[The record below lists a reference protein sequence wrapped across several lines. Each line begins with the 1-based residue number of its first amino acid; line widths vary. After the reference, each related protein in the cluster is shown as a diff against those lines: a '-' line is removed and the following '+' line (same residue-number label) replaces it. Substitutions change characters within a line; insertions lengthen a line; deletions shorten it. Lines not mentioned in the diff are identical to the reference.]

1 MATLNPSYNSRRTEI
16 ISIFDTLNN
25 INVGE
30 KTKEKNNLT
39 YLPWAAAW
47 EAVKRIYP
55 DATFEISEQVIDEF
69 GNKRFWFSDG
79 KTGWVKV
86 SVTIEDITM
95 TEVLPI
101 MDYRNQA
108 IPAEKITS
116 TDANKSFK
124 RCLVKC
130 LALHGLGTYIFLGED
145 LPEKESKTID
155 IKEEIGKLAEKKVKL
170 SNNAKA
176 KVVEICKEAE
186 KEANPSLDDSLITGN
201 YKNIEDFEILEKLKT
216 KLLAVRK

>member
-1 MATLNPSYNSRRTEI
+1 MSLGESNYPDVFNTLNS
-16 ISIFDTLNN
+16 
-25 INVGE
+25 INVGN

-55 DATFEISEQVIDEF
+55 EATFEIWEQTIDEF
-69 GNKRFWFSDG
+69 GNKRYWFTDG
-79 KTGWVKV
+79 NTGWVKV
-86 SVTIEDITM
+86 SVTIGGVTM

-108 IPAEKITS
+108 IPADKITS

-130 LALHGLGTYIFLGED
+130 LALHGLATYVFLGED
-145 LPEKESKTID
+145 LPESETKIVDLKDE
-155 IKEEIGKLAEKKVKL
+155 IKELVGKKVKL
-170 SNNAKA
+170 SEKA
-176 KVVEICKEAE
+176 KEKVAEVCKAAE
-186 KEANPSLDDSLITGN
+186 REANPELGDDLITGN
-201 YKNIEDFEILEKLKT
+201 FRNINDTVILENLKK

>member
-1 MATLNPSYNSRRTEI
+1 MAEKEKISVFNTLNE
-16 ISIFDTLNN
+16 
-25 INVGE
+25 INVGN

-55 DATFEISEQVIDEF
+55 DATFDISEQIIDEF

-86 SVTIEDITM
+86 SVTIDGQTM

-101 MDYRNQA
+101 MDHRNQPIA
-108 IPAEKITS
+108 AENITS
-116 TDANKSFK
+116 TAANKAFK

-130 LALHGLGTYIFLGED
+130 LALHGLATYVFLGED
-145 LPEKESKTID
+145 LPEGESKVID
-155 IKEEIGKLAEKKVKL
+155 LKAEIKELVAKRVAL
-170 SNNAKA
+170 SDKA
-176 KVVEICKEAE
+176 KEKVASICKEAE
-186 KEANPSLDDSLITGN
+186 KKANPTLDDDSITGN
-201 YKNIEDFEILEKLKT
+201 YNNIGDVEILEELKK

>member
-1 MATLNPSYNSRRTEI
+1 METNIENV
-16 ISIFDTLNN
+16 FDTLNG
-25 INVGE
+25 INVGN

-79 KTGWVKV
+79 NTGWVKV
-86 SVTIEDITM
+86 SVTIEGLTM

-108 IPAEKITS
+108 IPADKITS

-130 LALHGLGTYIFLGED
+130 LALHGLGTYVFLGED
-145 LPEKESKTID
+145 LPEGESKVID
-155 IKEEIGKLAEKKVKL
+155 IKSEINELAAKKVKL
-170 SNNAKA
+170 SDKAKA
-176 KVVEICKEAE
+176 KVRELCVEAE
-186 KEANPSLDDSLITGN
+186 KAANPDLDDDLITGN
-201 YKNIEDFEILEKLKT
+201 YNNIEDYEILVALKN